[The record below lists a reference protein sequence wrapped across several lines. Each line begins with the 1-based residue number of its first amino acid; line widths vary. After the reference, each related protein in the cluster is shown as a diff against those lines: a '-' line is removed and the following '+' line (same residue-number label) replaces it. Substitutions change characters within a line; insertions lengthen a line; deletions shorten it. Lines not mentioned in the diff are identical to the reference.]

1 MNDTPQHIKELQ
13 LKIWL
18 SKSPAERLKQF
29 LEDNEA
35 LYKFWDKTK
44 ELNKVASEE
53 TINGIDDNADS
64 RKGFDRTSE

>member
-29 LEDNEA
+29 MEDNA
-35 LYKFWDKTK
+35 SLFQFWNAAKGTQAKANDAKTK
-44 ELNKVASEE
+44 
-53 TINGIDDNADS
+53 TIDS
-64 RKGFDRTSE
+64 TQ